1 MASDAVVASLTTQ
14 THSPDPTA
22 MLEPVLTSALEQLKA
37 TAVNATSFFNPSSK
51 DLLMVVP
58 RMAARAGSFVTQ
70 TIPDTF
76 ESIFGAGNAGRFIA
90 EATSEGA
97 QGLAAVSAGLQGA
110 ADTAGG
116 TAILEIEGPAI
127 PFSHLFGFQQVRS
140 FGGV

>member
-1 MASDAVVASLTTQ
+1 MASDVVASLTTQ
-14 THSPDPTA
+14 TTSPAPTA
-22 MLEPVLTSALEQLKA
+22 ILEPVLTSTLDQLKT
-37 TAVNATSFFNPSSK
+37 TAANATSFLNISPK

-70 TIPDTF
+70 TIPDNF

-97 QGLAAVSAGLQGA
+97 QGLAAASAGLEGT
-110 ADTAGG
+110 ADAAGG
-116 TAILEIEGPAI
+116 TTILEIEGPAI
-127 PFSHLFGFQQVRS
+127 PFGHLFGFQQVRT